1 MEMVSRFFNPPKDSF
16 FLFGP
21 RGTGK
26 STWLK
31 SHYPDALWVNLLNP
45 DEFRAFSAH
54 PERLRHVLDGR
65 KQSERKIVIIDEV
78 QKLPEILGLV
88 HSIIEEKSGWQF
100 VLTGS
105 SARKLRRTGVDLL
118 AGRAILRSFHPFLAA
133 ELGKSFS
140 LAQAL
145 KTGCLPLVCAAG
157 QPQEV
162 LSTYIGIYMN
172 EEVKSE
178 GIVRNIGGFSRFLEA
193 ISFSHGNVLNTT
205 NVARECQVGQRTVS
219 GFVTILEDLL
229 LSFRLP
235 VFTRKAGRALVA
247 HPKFYFFDAGVYR
260 SIRPT
265 GPLEKPT
272 EIDGAAL
279 EGLVAQHLRA
289 WATLRGKRT
298 DLFYW
303 RTRAGN
309 EVDFVVY
316 GADVFTAIE
325 VKNTD
330 KIRSDDLRGLSAF
343 LEEYPES
350 TALLLYRG
358 RERLKKSNVLYM
370 PVEEFLCALKPN
382 RELVEMMDGTAG

>member
-1 MEMVSRFFNPPKDSF
+1 MEIVPRLFNPPKDSF

-31 SHYPDALWVNLLNP
+31 SYCPDALWVNLINP
-45 DEFRAFSAH
+45 DEFRTFIAR
-54 PERLRHVLDGR
+54 PERLRYLLDGR
-65 KQSERKIVIIDEV
+65 KQSDRKIVVIDEV

-88 HSIIEEKSGWQF
+88 HAVIEEKRGWQF
-100 VLTGS
+100 ILTGS
-105 SARKLRRTGVDLL
+105 SARKLKRTGVDLL

-133 ELGKSFS
+133 ELGKSFN
-140 LAQAL
+140 LAHAL
-145 KTGCLPLVCAAG
+145 KTGCLPLVCAASR
-157 QPQEV
+157 PQDA

-193 ISFSHGNVLNTT
+193 ISFSHGNVLNIT
-205 NVARECQVGQRTVS
+205 NVARECHVGQRTVS

-235 VFTRKAGRALVA
+235 VFTRKAERALVA

-260 SIRPT
+260 SIRPM
-265 GPLEKPT
+265 GPLDNPA

-289 WATLRGKRT
+289 WVALRGKRA

-330 KIRSDDLRGLSAF
+330 KVRSDDLRGLRSF
-343 LEEYPES
+343 IEEYPES

-358 RERLKKSNVLYM
+358 RERLKKNNVLYM
-370 PVEEFLCALKPN
+370 PVENFLLELRPD
-382 RELVEMMDGTAG
+382 RELKKITAGN